1 MDLFI
6 SYRKD
11 FAIIIENKIYAR
23 EQDNQL
29 EDYYIKK
36 KDNYKNLYIIFLTPS
51 GYESSTLSEKSKKE
65 LENNYQT
72 LKHSDIALWLES
84 ILENKKYSFLHEKNI
99 LFKDNDNKYIRDYRL
114 LKSAMIQTIHNA
126 NMLSNNTKELD
137 MTKGKIQELLKEHLF
152 QDIQTVEDVEE
163 YKKIFN
169 SVNELLDEKKIE
181 IMININWQFTQ
192 KVVNYFE
199 DNKIDYYQ
207 SLSYIEYKNKYL
219 NNEYVWSIKLGDIN
233 NFCIVIESNYSDAYI
248 GFGILTTSD
257 RIRNN
262 IENNKL
268 FTSINNIFS
277 RLEKKNN
284 HGNWVYH
291 TDIFLEKDS
300 PEEIAEAMIKLY
312 NLLKEN
318 L

>member
-1 MDLFI
+1 
-6 SYRKD
+6 
-11 FAIIIENKIYAR
+11 
-23 EQDNQL
+23 
-29 EDYYIKK
+29 
-36 KDNYKNLYIIFLTPS
+36 
-51 GYESSTLSEKSKKE
+51 
-65 LENNYQT
+65 
-72 LKHSDIALWLES
+72 
-84 ILENKKYSFLHEKNI
+84 
-99 LFKDNDNKYIRDYRL
+99 
-114 LKSAMIQTIHNA
+114 
-126 NMLSNNTKELD
+126 
-137 MTKGKIQELLKEHLF
+137 
-152 QDIQTVEDVEE
+152 
-163 YKKIFN
+163 
-169 SVNELLDEKKIE
+169 
-181 IMININWQFTQ
+181 MININWQFIQ

-207 SLSYIEYKNKYL
+207 SLSYIEYKNKYI

-257 RIRNN
+257 IIRNN

-268 FTSINNIFS
+268 FTSINDIFS

-300 PEEIAEAMIKLY
+300 PEEIAEIMIKLY

>member
-1 MDLFI
+1 MT
-6 SYRKD
+6 KV
-11 FAIIIENKIYAR
+11 KI
-23 EQDNQL
+23 
-29 EDYYIKK
+29 
-36 KDNYKNLYIIFLTPS
+36 
-51 GYESSTLSEKSKKE
+51 
-65 LENNYQT
+65 QT
-72 LKHSDIALWLES
+72 LL
-84 ILENKKYSFLHEKNI
+84 EKNI
-99 LFKDNDNKYIRDYRL
+99 
-114 LKSAMIQTIHNA
+114 
-126 NMLSNNTKELD
+126 
-137 MTKGKIQELLKEHLF
+137 F

-192 KVVNYFE
+192 KVINYFE
-199 DNKIDYYQ
+199 DNKIYYYE

-268 FTSINNIFS
+268 FTSINDIFS

-291 TDIFLEKDS
+291 TDIFLEKDN
-300 PEEIAEAMIKLY
+300 PEEIAETMIKLY